1 MPAIPYISSAT
12 PTSNF
17 IYISWHTPLL
27 PSPTPLHPPH
37 SLSMLQLKSLYN
49 FRPNVFI
56 LVVHHLHILFFPQPH
71 ARPGYNDHSHAHL
84 PAIFPSRSHRSSSV
98 SLTVRPLFNSLI
110 SPAHWQSPHPNPFY
124 NSLHPCPHRLLY
136 LERSP
141 ITLVSAPFIFLAP
154 PLTILRNLPLCT
166 S

>member
-17 IYISWHTPLL
+17 ILAHSP
-27 PSPTPLHPPH
+27 PSYPH
-37 SLSMLQLKSLYN
+37 SPPPATFSKYASTEITLQFSSKFY
-49 FRPNVFI
+49 
-56 LVVHHLHILFFPQPH
+56 FFPNH
-71 ARPGYNDHSHAHL
+71 MHRPRYNDHSYAHL
-84 PAIFPSRSHRSSSV
+84 PATFPSRSHRSSSV
-98 SLTVRPLFNSLI
+98 SLTVRPLFTSLI

-124 NSLHPCPHRLLY
+124 DSLHPCQHRLLY